1 LAQTRLSDTR
11 QTATNSSS
19 TIEIGKEYLELNG
32 DEITL
37 AWIGHRL
44 EILAELYGF
53 GERSTLNYSYIGE
66 PSVEALAKYQES
78 GRLDD
83 LDLEQFQIENEVI
96 VKSDDDR
103 LESSGME
110 FHDTDRDGH
119 DRSLRL
125 QSERIDAT
133 CRPFMR
139 K

>member
-1 LAQTRLSDTR
+1 M
-11 QTATNSSS
+11 
-19 TIEIGKEYLELNG
+19 
-32 DEITL
+32 
-37 AWIGHRL
+37 